1 MREPASAPADFDLSP
16 ESYLAAQLQAAAVA
30 ALGLAADRMPA
41 IELETPRQKDHGD
54 LATSVALVLGKAIRR
69 SPREVAELIVQKLEV
84 DPRLVARVEI
94 AGPGF
99 INFHLGRP
107 WVADQIRHIL
117 AHESTYGTSTVGAGT
132 RVQVE
137 FVSANPTGP
146 LNVVSARA
154 AAVGDALVALLKAA
168 GFAAASEFYV
178 NDAGNQVRLF
188 AESLDVRLRELA
200 GESGVAIPAVAS
212 GLPAEEANEERE
224 HAIPDEGYHGEYVRE
239 LARELANDPALPD
252 ASSPARRAFL
262 ERVGIERMVAGQ
274 RRDLERFG
282 VVFDHWFRES
292 TLHAEGALERAL
304 ASLSAA
310 GRVHER
316 DGARWFETTAYGDD
330 ADRVI
335 LRSDGTPTYFLA
347 DIAYHADK
355 HARGFARVI
364 DLWGPDHHGHVP
376 RMQAAAQALGYGP
389 DWLEVLIVQ
398 QVNLLRGG
406 QPVKMSKR
414 AGEFVTLGELVDEVG
429 KDPARFFF
437 LMRRT
442 NSHLDFDL
450 ELAKQQTE
458 ENPCFYVQYA
468 HARVAQILANAER
481 QGVRLRAA
489 TEVPAELLT
498 DPEEQALAKLLAG
511 FPAAVAGAALAR
523 EPQRVTNYLREVAGL
538 FHRFYHQHRVVGVED
553 ELMQARLG
561 LARATQIVIRRGL
574 ELIGVSAPERM

>member
-1 MREPASAPADFDLSP
+1 
-16 ESYLAAQLQAAAVA
+16 
-30 ALGLAADRMPA
+30 
-41 IELETPRQKDHGD
+41 
-54 LATSVALVLGKAIRR
+54 LVLAKSTGRP
-69 SPREVAELIVQKLEV
+69 PRELAERILARLDL
-84 DPRLVARVEI
+84 DPRRVERAVI

-99 INFHLGRP
+99 INFHLGQG
-107 WVADQIRHIL
+107 WVADQLRQLL
-117 AHESTYGTSTVGAGT
+117 AHPDTFGATRIGAGV

-154 AAVGDALVALLKAA
+154 AAVGDALVRLLNAA

-188 AESLDVRLRELA
+188 GQSLDARLRELQ
-200 GESGVAIPAVAS
+200 GETGVAIP
-212 GLPAEEANEERE
+212 E
-224 HAIPDEGYHGEYVRE
+224 EGYHGEYVRE
-239 LARELANDPALPD
+239 LAAELAQDPALPVAGD
-252 ASSPARRAFL
+252 ARQHYL

-274 RRDLERFG
+274 RHDLARFG
-282 VVFDHWFRES
+282 VEFDRWYLES
-292 TLHAEGALERAL
+292 GLHAAGALDQAL
-304 ASLSAA
+304 AALAEA
-310 GRVHER
+310 GRIHER

-330 ADRVI
+330 ADRVVV
-335 LRSDGTPTYFLA
+335 RSDGTPTYFLA
-347 DIAYHADK
+347 DIAYHQDK
-355 HARGFARVI
+355 HGRGFERVI
-364 DLWGPDHHGHVP
+364 DIWGPDHHGHVP
-376 RMQAAAQALGYGP
+376 RMQAAAQALGYGA

-414 AGEFVTLGELVDEVG
+414 AGEFVTLGELLDDVG

-442 NSHLDFDL
+442 NAHLDFDL
-450 ELAKQQTE
+450 ELAKQQSE

-468 HARVAQILANAER
+468 HARVAQILANAAR
-481 QGVRLRAA
+481 QDVVLVDASQ
-489 TEVPAELLT
+489 VPAERLI
-498 DPEEQALAKLLAG
+498 DPEELALAKLLLT
-511 FPAAVAGAALAR
+511 FPETVAGAALAR
-523 EPQRVTNYLREVAGL
+523 EPQRVTNYLREVAGA
-538 FHRFYHQHRVVGVED
+538 FHRFYHQHRVVGVEA

>member
-1 MREPASAPADFDLSP
+1 MSEPASAAADPELDL
-16 ESYLAAQLQAAAVA
+16 ERYLSDRLRAAAAAV
-30 ALGLAADRMPA
+30 LDLPPSGVPA
-41 IELETPRQKDHGD
+41 VVLETPRAKDHGD
-54 LATSVALVLGKAIRR
+54 LATSLALVLAKSTGRP
-69 SPREVAELIVQKLEV
+69 PRELAERILARLDL
-84 DPRLVARVEI
+84 DPRRVERAVI

-99 INFHLGRP
+99 INFHLGQG
-107 WVADQIRHIL
+107 WVADQLRQLL
-117 AHESTYGTSTVGAGT
+117 AHPDTFGATRIGAGT

-154 AAVGDALVALLKAA
+154 AAVGDALVRLLNAA

-188 AESLDVRLRELA
+188 GQSLDARLRELQ
-200 GESGVAIPAVAS
+200 GETGVAIP
-212 GLPAEEANEERE
+212 E
-224 HAIPDEGYHGEYVRE
+224 EGYHGEYVRE
-239 LARELANDPALPD
+239 LAAELARDPALPAAGD
-252 ASSPARRAFL
+252 ARQHYL

-274 RRDLERFG
+274 RHDLARFG
-282 VVFDHWFRES
+282 VEFDRWYLES
-292 TLHAEGALERAL
+292 GLHAAGALDQAFAAL
-304 ASLSAA
+304 AKA
-310 GRVHER
+310 GRIHER

-330 ADRVI
+330 ADRVVV
-335 LRSDGTPTYFLA
+335 RSDGTPTYFLA
-347 DIAYHADK
+347 DIAYHQDK
-355 HARGFARVI
+355 HGRGFERVI
-364 DLWGPDHHGHVP
+364 DIWGPDHHGHVP

-414 AGEFVTLGELVDEVG
+414 AGEFVTLGELLDDVG

-442 NSHLDFDL
+442 NAHLDFDL
-450 ELAKQQTE
+450 ELAKQQSE

-468 HARVAQILANAER
+468 HARVAQILSNAAR
-481 QGVRLRAA
+481 QGVALVDAGQ
-489 TEVPAELLT
+489 VPVERLT
-498 DPEEQALAKLLAG
+498 DPEELTLAKLLLT
-511 FPAAVAGAALAR
+511 FPETVAGAALAR
-523 EPQRVTNYLREVAGL
+523 EPQRVTNYLREVAGA
-538 FHRFYHQHRVVGVED
+538 FHRFYHQHRVVGVEA